1 MSNKSTKKPPKAEKP
16 KVSPIAYIEVDGKSY
31 DLIDIEPSGGRIKTN
46 SLTVEEFCKRLENGV
61 ICRDALLQRL
71 ENQWN
76 LAKESYLILSIL
88 NERPIGT
95 IIMTGKGMTEN
106 KLYEKQSLLD
116 GLQRTTTLLK
126 FTRDKF
132 RLSKNL
138 PLVMCR
144 FKGEDGE
151 IITRFVDVSGLK
163 FTQLPALFQRRILD
177 TKIDVNIYN
186 GFTDDELDNI
196 VFCVNNGAP
205 FKPMQKL
212 RTVIGSKLMKHI
224 QPICDLTF
232 WEKTP
237 SITAKND
244 NILGCVIRTLMLYM
258 GYCFKNLSVSEM
270 TAFAKNYLEDCE
282 EHINAIKKVENLFIQ
297 FDKAIHRNISDE
309 DYSFLTPCT
318 IPHFIVN
325 MDKFNTFEDVK
336 QEDYV
341 AFLNEFIKSGDSSYN
356 NEIFMDDY
364 NTFLEYCQ
372 SGSGGSM
379 YSSDYVCK
387 RRDILNDELFNY
399 LDYMKIHSNKETD
412 KQ

>member
-1 MSNKSTKKPPKAEKP
+1 MKNKSPKKPPKAKKP
-16 KVSPIAYIEVDGKSY
+16 QVSPIAYIEVDGKSF
-31 DLIDIEPSGGRIKTN
+31 DLIDIEPSGGRVKTT
-46 SLTVEEFCKRLENGV
+46 SLTVEETCNRLESGA
-61 ICRDALLQRL
+61 ICRDSLLQRL

-76 LAKESYLILSIL
+76 NTKESYLILSIL

-106 KLYEKQSLLD
+106 QLYEKQSLLD

-132 RLSKNL
+132 RLSKDL
-138 PLVMCR
+138 PPISCR
-144 FKGEDGE
+144 FKGDDGE
-151 IITRFVDVSGLK
+151 IISRSINISGLK
-163 FTQLPALFQRRILD
+163 FSQLPTLFQRRILD

-196 VFCVNNGAP
+196 VFCVNNGTP

-258 GYCFKNLSVSEM
+258 GYCFRSLSVSEM
-270 TAFAKNYLEDCE
+270 TTFAKNYLADCE
-282 EHINAIKKVENLFIQ
+282 EHINAIKDVENLFIQ
-297 FDKAIHRNISDE
+297 FDNAIHRNIPDE

-318 IPHFIVN
+318 IPHFIMS
-325 MDKFNTFEDVK
+325 MDKFNSFENVK

-341 AFLNEFIKSGDSSYN
+341 AFLNEFLKSGNSPNDNQMFLDNY
-356 NEIFMDDY
+356 Y
-364 NTFLEYCQ
+364 TFLEYCQ

-379 YSSDYVCK
+379 YSSDYVCR
-387 RRDILNDELFNY
+387 RRDILNDGLC
-399 LDYMKIHSNKETD
+399 DYFFTKIHSKKEAG
-412 KQ
+412 